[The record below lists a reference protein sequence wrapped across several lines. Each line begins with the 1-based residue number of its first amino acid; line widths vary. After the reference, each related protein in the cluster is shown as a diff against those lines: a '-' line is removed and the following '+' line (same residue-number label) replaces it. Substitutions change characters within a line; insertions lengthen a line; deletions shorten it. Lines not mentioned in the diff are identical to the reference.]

1 MNQQEKS
8 ALSKTRI
15 LYAALQEFSEKG
27 YEGAALNAVWARGHF
42 QREHLSSF

>member
-1 MNQQEKS
+1 MNQQKKS

-27 YEGAALNAVWARGHF
+27 YEGAALNAVWAREGISKG
-42 QREHLSSF
+42 RRMD